1 MSRCRCCDVMLN
13 EWELVRKNKRTG
25 EYLDTCSR
33 CQREVDYYWQEN
45 ESVDNL
51 TFNDD
56 RTYPRGL
63 SDEC

>member
-33 CQREVDYYWQEN
+33 CQKEVDFYWQDGQN
-45 ESVDNL
+45 ADGFL
-51 TFNDD
+51 FNDGH
-56 RTYPRGL
+56 TEPRKL
-63 SDEC
+63 HDEY